1 MNGPHPTSQHPNSKN
16 LHHISIMIFVTN
28 FPTTVSS
35 KDLWKLCDRQGVV
48 ADVYIARKLSKSGR
62 RFGFV
67 RFIKNP
73 DQANLLEDLN
83 KIWIGSHHLF
93 ASIARFDRKQN
104 SQPNQSHQKQSNNTK
119 PHETGHAS
127 HTTGGRSYASVLNG
141 KEGTQKPVLA
151 GPITKNITLENSD
164 LLELSDTSSVVLA
177 KVRDVHLII
186 NIYRVLKKEGFSDFK
201 CKYMGGLWLWIE
213 FSSDESRLKFQKN
226 TEMELYF
233 TQRKLVSHNFIPD
246 ERMIW
251 IEIDGLPLNAWTT
264 NAFKKIAGNWG
275 ETVFVDEDADENIA
289 NGRVCIKTKIKTH
302 IMDSCLVSIKGVRYQ
317 VRVREFANWVPDFA
331 SLDNISQH
339 DYESE
344 ASGNDQDIHS
354 INESQEEGEI
364 NDKKE
369 QMGYEMNAPGK
380 SVDSFEEG
388 EIIGESDD
396 GCVKDCMGKKLD
408 DDVEKDIEDCSNNVT
423 EKCGVVNNNMSNN
436 VEGEILED
444 HFDGD
449 RGNDTIEDNADVNPS
464 TNVSL
469 EVNIPEVAND
479 SSIVS
484 PSTPPGNDLNI
495 AKESCSTWLD
505 YVGPLITDELDS
517 EKRWSYRDPKGNIQ
531 GSFSLAQLHMWK
543 DYFPSD
549 LQIWSYYGNVKETIL
564 LHNALKR
571 RTKNAEPISS
581 LFYMDD
587 SLPQWRIFNV
597 TKNCLLCLNDV
608 VICCFTLYNQND
620 SKKCFSKTQLVYL
633 LSFQGEKQHIK
644 EKLSVAE
651 RTAKAKTKAQLKLAE
666 YIADIMISEVTL
678 RRNSVMQKRYENQV
692 GTKLTQSSLDF
703 SFRRKP
709 RGGIEQEQYEA
720 LLVQVQ
726 DVNLVPVSD
735 RWKWS
740 LENSGDFSV
749 ASVRKMLDDK
759 MLPDVTTKT
768 RWIKLVPIKVNVHA
782 WKVKIDSL
790 PTRFNIS
797 RRGMDIESITC
808 SICDNEVESSSH
820 LFFKCNMVRDIIRKI
835 TRWWD
840 ITYIEADSYEDWL
853 NWLVN
858 LRLSS
863 NYKQALE
870 GVFYVMW
877 WHVWQYRNKY
887 IFEAVS
893 SPKAMIFEDIVSRSF
908 YWCRNRCKA
917 SFSWN
922 DWLKNPYLVA
932 L

>member
-1 MNGPHPTSQHPNSKN
+1 M
-16 LHHISIMIFVTN
+16 FVQKGRRQ
-28 FPTTVSS
+28 PSMVSS

-83 KIWIGSHHLF
+83 KIWIGSHHMF

-127 HTTGGRSYASVLNG
+127 HTMGGRSYASVLNG

-571 RTKNAEPISS
+571 RTKNADQYVVSIKEGKKDRRFVSVPALTKDHKGVSPIRRIQRDSIRRIQDIVLWKYARS
-581 LFYMDD
+581 IKRAVHTPRKSPIRQYSEEEEAEAMTETMKQYM
-587 SLPQWRIFNV
+587 
-597 TKNCLLCLNDV
+597 
-608 VICCFTLYNQND
+608 
-620 SKKCFSKTQLVYL
+620 SKTRNDYGSGVARPKIDNKDQFELKGQFL
-633 LSFQGEKQHIK
+633 K
-644 EKLSVAE
+644 E
-651 RTAKAKTKAQLKLAE
+651 
-666 YIADIMISEVTL
+666 L
-678 RRNSVMQKRYENQV
+678 REN
-692 GTKLTQSSLDF
+692 TF
-703 SFRRKP
+703 S
-709 RGGIEQEQYEA
+709 GSDNEDANEHIEQV
-720 LLVQVQ
+720 LKIVDLFH
-726 DVNLVPVSD
+726 VPNITVD
-735 RWKWS
+735 Q
-740 LENSGDFSV
+740 L
-749 ASVRKMLDDK
+749 ML
-759 MLPDVTTKT
+759 
-768 RWIKLVPIKVNVHA
+768 
-782 WKVKIDSL
+782 
-790 PTRFNIS
+790 
-797 RRGMDIESITC
+797 
-808 SICDNEVESSSH
+808 
-820 LFFKCNMVRDIIRKI
+820 
-835 TRWWD
+835 
-840 ITYIEADSYEDWL
+840 
-853 NWLVN
+853 
-858 LRLSS
+858 
-863 NYKQALE
+863 
-870 GVFYVMW
+870 
-877 WHVWQYRNKY
+877 
-887 IFEAVS
+887 
-893 SPKAMIFEDIVSRSF
+893 
-908 YWCRNRCKA
+908 
-917 SFSWN
+917 
-922 DWLKNPYLVA
+922 
-932 L
+932 